1 MKCEGTQGR
10 LLFSN
15 DIFAAVAFLYLEFF
29 NTKVFKAL
37 SAEKIDIDRE

>member
-1 MKCEGTQGR
+1 MKCEEMQGR

-15 DIFAAVAFLYLEFF
+15 DIFAVVAILYLEFF
-29 NTKVFKAL
+29 NTKEFKAL